1 VATALRFTVPP
12 EVTGF
17 GVPLGPLVMV
27 TVSAEVGVWKY
38 SGVV

>member
-1 VATALRFTVPP
+1 VWFKESVAATLRFTAPP

-27 TVSAEVGVWKY
+27 TVSELGGV
-38 SGVV
+38 